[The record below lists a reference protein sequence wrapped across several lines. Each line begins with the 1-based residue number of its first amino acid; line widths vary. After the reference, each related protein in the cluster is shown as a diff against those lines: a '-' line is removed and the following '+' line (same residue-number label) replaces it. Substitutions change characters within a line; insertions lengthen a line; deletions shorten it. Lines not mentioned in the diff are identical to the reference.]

1 MSRWT
6 TIRKR
11 PSAAEQRVA
20 AHEKALEQCAKGQ
33 HTDTPTFRP
42 GETVCLTC
50 GMVVYCPSCLQ
61 ESTLQVP
68 QVHAYPGLCSTHQN
82 AEVKA

>member
-6 TIRKR
+6 TTHKR
-11 PSAAEQRVA
+11 PTAAEQRA
-20 AHEKALEQCAKGQ
+20 AAREKALEQCAKGQ
-33 HTDTPTFRP
+33 HTNTPTFRP

-50 GMVVYCPSCLQ
+50 GMVVYCPDCLQ
-61 ESTLQVP
+61 ESTLPVP
-68 QVHAYPGLCSTHQN
+68 QVHAYPVLCSTHQN